1 MRHLTNLRILAK
13 LSLLLFMLIA
23 ISLSVSTIS
32 YYSLTKQDESA
43 QWTDHTHT
51 VISALD
57 AVMAS
62 MVDQETGMRGY
73 VLSADTNFL
82 EPQKAGAAAYK
93 TNFDQLRELT
103 SDNAEQQVRLDELD
117 EAVSAW
123 QQAVVIPEL
132 RLMKDPMTHE
142 RARQIEITGA
152 GKMSMDAIRA
162 KVKEMIEVEN
172 VLLDQRMAEATAGSA
187 SARFSNIV
195 GGFVIIGFSMFTLM
209 LLHIAIVRPVVGM
222 NSAMRSLAEGD
233 TTVDVP
239 GRGRKDEIGQMA
251 KAVEVFRQAA
261 ITNKQLEA
269 EAVANREK
277 AEAESARL
285 TAQAEAAAQARL
297 NEATAGLAAGLKRL
311 AAGDLSFK
319 LTEPFAADFEPLR
332 HDLNGAVEQLG
343 RTLNAVARAT
353 TAIDGGS
360 QEISRGADDLS
371 VRTEQQAASLEET
384 AAALDEITANVSN
397 SSGRADEARAV
408 AVQANASAS
417 ESGEVVSKA
426 VDAMGKIETS
436 SNEVSNIIGVI
447 DEIAFQTNLL
457 ALNAGVEAARAG
469 EAGKGFAVVAQEVR
483 ELAQRSAKAAKEIKE
498 LIRNSSLEVQN
509 GVKLVSDTGRALKTI
524 EGYIVTIND
533 HMDSIATSAREQSV
547 GLGEVNTAVNQ
558 MDQVTQRNAAMVQE
572 TSAAGATLAQEST
585 KLREIIGQFVLDGQG
600 AQRPL
605 QTQTVPAH
613 QPAAAMSAATAA
625 HAPVASPARKMA
637 GQVATA
643 FAGKAAVTESWEEF

>member
-1 MRHLTNLRILAK
+1 
-13 LSLLLFMLIA
+13 
-23 ISLSVSTIS
+23 
-32 YYSLTKQDESA
+32 
-43 QWTDHTHT
+43 
-51 VISALD
+51 
-57 AVMAS
+57 
-62 MVDQETGMRGY
+62 
-73 VLSADTNFL
+73 
-82 EPQKAGAAAYK
+82 
-93 TNFDQLRELT
+93 
-103 SDNAEQQVRLDELD
+103 
-117 EAVSAW
+117 
-123 QQAVVIPEL
+123 
-132 RLMKDPMTHE
+132 
-142 RARQIEITGA
+142 
-152 GKMSMDAIRA
+152 
-162 KVKEMIEVEN
+162 
-172 VLLDQRMAEATAGSA
+172 
-187 SARFSNIV
+187 
-195 GGFVIIGFSMFTLM
+195 
-209 LLHIAIVRPVVGM
+209 
-222 NSAMRSLAEGD
+222 
-233 TTVDVP
+233 
-239 GRGRKDEIGQMA
+239 
-251 KAVEVFRQAA
+251 
-261 ITNKQLEA
+261 
-269 EAVANREK
+269 
-277 AEAESARL
+277 
-285 TAQAEAAAQARL
+285 
-297 NEATAGLAAGLKRL
+297 
-311 AAGDLSFK
+311 
-319 LTEPFAADFEPLR
+319 
-332 HDLNGAVEQLG
+332 
-343 RTLNAVARAT
+343 
-353 TAIDGGS
+353 
-360 QEISRGADDLS
+360 

-572 TSAAGATLAQEST
+572 ASAAGATLAQEST

-643 FAGKAAVTESWEEF
+643 FAGNAAVTESWEEF